1 MLKILKLYIVTF
13 VFIITL
19 VHHLTESRLR
29 VNFTRMGTQATFKI
43 TKTEKKEGV
52 FYGIYVPAYLSPT
65 GVAKKMLFKKKI
77 DAEKKRAELI
87 AATRTES
94 RETVLSNH
102 QLVDARRAL
111 ERLAEAGVSISL
123 DRAIELALPLLKA
136 SGGQITVAQLL
147 TDFMTLK
154 QASWR
159 PHTTKNFRQA
169 AKLMCQ
175 KLGEIR
181 LTEVNAHMLNE
192 WLTSCNEK
200 AAYQAGLVRTLR
212 PAFSYAVR
220 QGMLPESP
228 FSRMEPIRVPVRSG
242 VDVLTPYEAAVLM
255 RAAPADCKAAFALL
269 LFAGVRPQELMKLR
283 WGDIRDGYV
292 HITPEVAKTSQ
303 VRNIE
308 IEPNLEEWL
317 DAYGFHSPDALVCP
331 PNWKRKAQITRR
343 ITRLGNRQDVARHS
357 YATYHLAKYRDRAT
371 LEVNMG
377 HSVGSAML
385 FRHYRAAAT
394 PEQAEEYWNIRPE

>member
-1 MLKILKLYIVTF
+1 MKVASLKIK
-13 VFIITL
+13 
-19 VHHLTESRLR
+19 
-29 VNFTRMGTQATFKI
+29 
-43 TKTEKKEGV
+43 KTEKHGTTYYSI
-52 FYGIYVPAYLSPT
+52 FVPAYLTPD
-65 GVAKKMLFKKKI
+65 KKRRQFYFRSKS
-77 DAEKKRAELI
+77 DAERKRAELV
-87 AATRTES
+87 AATRTEAK
-94 RETVLSNH
+94 ETVLSDH
-102 QLVDARRAL
+102 QLVDARRAI
-111 ERLAEAGVSISL
+111 ERLAEAGVNLSL

-136 SGGQITVAQLL
+136 TGGQITVAQLL
-147 TDFMTLK
+147 NDFMELK
-154 QASWR
+154 KTSWR

-169 AKLMCQ
+169 AKLMSQ
-175 KLGEIR
+175 TLGEIR
-181 LTEVNAHMLNE
+181 LTEVTARTMTE
-192 WLTSCNEK
+192 WLSSCNENP
-200 AAYQAGLVRTLR
+200 AYQAGIVRTLR

-269 LFAGVRPQELMKLR
+269 LFAGVRPQELQKLR

-308 IEPNLEEWL
+308 IEPNLSEWL
-317 DAYGFHSPDALVCP
+317 DSCGFHSPETPICP
-331 PNWKRKAQITRR
+331 PNWKRKSQITRR

-357 YATYHLAKYRDRAT
+357 YATYHLAKYRDRAA

-377 HSVGSAML
+377 HSAGSAML

-394 PEQAEEYWNIRPE
+394 PEQAAEYWNILPE